1 MKRTIAVVLMMVIL
15 LTSPAAFAISGDRD
29 ANNMIADTLLLRPIG
44 VAALAVGTVL
54 YIVSLPAALMTDSQK
69 DTYKVLV
76 KEPSDYVFKRPV
88 GEIGS
93 GL

>member
-1 MKRTIAVVLMMVIL
+1 MIVAVLMMLIL
-15 LTSPAAFAISGDRD
+15 LASPAAFALSGDRD
-29 ANNMIADTLLLRPIG
+29 ANNMLADTLLLRPIG
-44 VAALAVGTVL
+44 VAALAMGTVL
-54 YIVSLPAALMTDSQK
+54 YIVSLPAAIMTDSQK
-69 DTYKVLV
+69 ETYKVLI